1 MTSDKKREL
10 LEGFRLHEKDTGSAE
25 LQVAFLT
32 QRINDLAPHLEKAVK
47 DHHSRRGLM
56 KMVGRRKR
64 LLAYLRRNHP
74 ESYQKLIEKL
84 ELRK

>member
-25 LQVAFLT
+25 VQVAILT

-56 KMVGRRKR
+56 RMVGRRKR